1 MEPIINL
8 DQEVFLLLNNLHAD
22 WLDPIVF
29 FATKTVAWIPLFV
42 FLIFLIIKQYKTK
55 AVLVLLFVGVSIF
68 ITDRTTSGFM
78 KPYFERL
85 RPSREPVL
93 EGKVHLVNGYKS
105 GKYGFAS
112 SHAAN
117 SFGIAMFVWLLFRN
131 RYSKIG
137 WMFLWALL
145 FSYTRIYLGVHYPGD
160 ILVGA
165 CVGLLAGCIA
175 YKGFIFSLSRLEK
188 KS

>member
-1 MEPIINL
+1 MDQLISL
-8 DQEVFLLLNNLHAD
+8 DQEIFLLLNNLHIS

-29 FATKTVAWIPLFV
+29 WATKTITWIPLYA
-42 FLIFLIIKQYKTK
+42 FLIYLFINQFKSK

-85 RPSREPVL
+85 RPSHEPAL
-93 EGKVHLVNGYKS
+93 DGQVHLVNGDK
-105 GKYGFAS
+105 GGLYGFAS

-117 SFGIAMFVWLLFRN
+117 SFGIAMFVWLVLRN
-131 RYSKIG
+131 RFSKVAWI
-137 WMFLWALL
+137 FAWAFL

-160 ILVGA
+160 ILVGTLIG
-165 CVGLLAGCIA
+165 VLAGIIA
-175 YKGFIFSLSRLEK
+175 YSGYRFVLSK
-188 KS
+188 TGTQH